1 MYSYLVKK
9 PSEDRVKDIVT
20 KAVSIEQVGR
30 RPWRIAQAKLILNLF
45 YADLTQQMSMNL
57 LLQEF
62 LTEALPVDLIGMNCC
77 LMKRYIEFVADRL
90 LAELGL
96 AKVKVLIDIQ
106 CS

>member
-1 MYSYLVKK
+1 
-9 PSEDRVKDIVT
+9 
-20 KAVSIEQVGR
+20 
-30 RPWRIAQAKLILNLF
+30 
-45 YADLTQQMSMNL
+45 MSMNL

-90 LAELGL
+90 LADLGL
-96 AKVKVLIDIQ
+96 AKVKVLIDMQ

>member
-45 YADLTQQMSMNL
+45 
-57 LLQEF
+57 
-62 LTEALPVDLIGMNCC
+62 
-77 LMKRYIEFVADRL
+77 
-90 LAELGL
+90 
-96 AKVKVLIDIQ
+96 
-106 CS
+106 